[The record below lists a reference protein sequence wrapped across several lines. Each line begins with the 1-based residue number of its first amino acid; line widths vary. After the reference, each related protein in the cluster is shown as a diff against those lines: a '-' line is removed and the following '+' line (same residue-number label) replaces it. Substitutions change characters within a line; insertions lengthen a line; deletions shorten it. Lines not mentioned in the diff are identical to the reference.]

1 MARDYKIFISH
12 SWKHSDDLKNL
23 RELLNNRGYFNVEFQ
38 EASQDEPIN
47 SENAPY
53 IKQALRNRIVSSDIV
68 LAIAGVYATYSDW
81 IEWELKTADRI
92 SKPIVGIVPWG
103 QERVSSTVQ
112 NYSVI
117 DVRWNT
123 ESIVNAIRDNAE

>member
-1 MARDYKIFISH
+1 
-12 SWKHSDDLKNL
+12 
-23 RELLNNRGYFNVEFQ
+23 
-38 EASQDEPIN
+38 
-47 SENAPY
+47 
-53 IKQALRNRIVSSDIV
+53 VSSDIV